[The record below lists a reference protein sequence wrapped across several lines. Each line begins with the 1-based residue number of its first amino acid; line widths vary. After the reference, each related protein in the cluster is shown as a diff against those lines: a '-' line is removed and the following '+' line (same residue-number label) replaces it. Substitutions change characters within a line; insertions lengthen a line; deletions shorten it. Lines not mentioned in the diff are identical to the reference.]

1 LESPKLAKLNKKR
14 LFIFLFLIILGLVP
28 LITDDILFRFI
39 ATAALVVSV
48 AFIIFLRDGKTKRPK
63 QLEEGI
69 PVPSELKPEI
79 STLSEEDEKSIITS
93 TELKQMKR
101 TTPIHSLKPSN
112 LKDKFYEIA
121 CELLPEGL
129 DQDAQFNFVLEK
141 ILNVI
146 HSTLIA
152 HSAIFFWYNKKKNQ
166 MIIQSF
172 VSESNNIHKARF
184 TLEDDIVSK
193 VVRNGSPELLNNLN
207 SNVESDIIRYYDTAS
222 AGIKSVVA
230 VPVFFNDQLI
240 GVLVADSKSED
251 AFGVETVYLLG
262 RFVRMITIMLGIF
275 DEKFSVNLV
284 NQKLDAVISLIGDS
298 EKNQDEKYYFQKLV
312 LVFDKL
318 IEWDA
323 LSIVSFAHQERAY
336 KIKKV
341 VQKTS
346 LKYPGEGLIIDLDK
360 SITGR
365 AIQTG
370 RSVKIEDV
378 TEDRF
383 PLFNIQDSS
392 TLGGS
397 LLITPIVYQ
406 NKTFGA
412 LVLEK
417 LRKNFYTNK
426 DVRFIEKIASYIAS
440 HFDAASNI
448 RLLNSYLS
456 VDLDTLL
463 LNRATFEKR
472 VREELVKSNITKV
485 NLGLAFISIDNFEK
499 LLNEYG
505 EKVIQKIVKHVAVHL
520 NKEADEFMINAR
532 LDTNKFA
539 VLFFNRDDAE
549 AFLWCE
555 KLRQKVVKDFINLD
569 NSNISISLSVGFA
582 SGRNH
587 VQLELLFEN
596 CDLVL
601 RRAISSG
608 GNCVR
613 SFK

>member
-1 LESPKLAKLNKKR
+1 MAKLNKRR
-14 LFIFLFLIILGLVP
+14 LITFILLIILGSVP
-28 LITDDILFRFI
+28 LLTEDLFFRI
-39 ATAALVVSV
+39 AAIAVLVVYV
-48 AFIIFLRDGKTKRPK
+48 AFIIFLRDGKTKDP
-63 QLEEGI
+63 EESSEKSS
-69 PVPSELKPEI
+69 VPTGLKPELD
-79 STLSEEDEKSIITS
+79 SYTEEEEKSIITS
-93 TELKQMKR
+93 TELKRMKQ

-121 CELLPEGL
+121 CESLPEGL

-141 ILNVI
+141 ILNVVY
-146 HSTLIA
+146 STLIA

-166 MIIQSF
+166 MIIQSY
-172 VSESNNIHKARF
+172 VSENNNIHKARF
-184 TLEDDIVSK
+184 SLEDDIVSK
-193 VVRNGSPELLNNLN
+193 VVRNGAPELLNNLN
-207 SNVESDIIRYYDTAS
+207 SNVESDLIRYYDTAV
-222 AGIKSVVA
+222 GIRSIVA
-230 VPVFFNDQLI
+230 VPVFINDQLI

-284 NQKLDAVISLIGDS
+284 NQKLDAVIGLIGDS
-298 EKNQDEKYYFQKLV
+298 EKNQDEKYYYQKL
-312 LVFDKL
+312 LLAFDKL

-323 LSIVSFAHQERAY
+323 LSIISFDHQERSY
-336 KIKKV
+336 KLKKV

-346 LKYPGEGLIIDLDK
+346 LKYPGEGLIVDLDK
-360 SITGR
+360 SITGK

-370 RSVKIEDV
+370 RSVKIDDV
-378 TEDRF
+378 TEDKF
-383 PLFNIQDSS
+383 PLFNTQDSL

-412 LVLEK
+412 IVFEK
-417 LRKNFYTNK
+417 LRKNSYTNK

-440 HFDAASNI
+440 HFDAAANI

-463 LNRATFEKR
+463 LNRTTFEKR
-472 VREELVKSNITKV
+472 VKEELTKSNITKV
-485 NLGLAFISIDNFEK
+485 NVGLAFMSIDNFEK

-520 NKEADEFMINAR
+520 NKESDDLMINAR

-555 KLRQKVVKDFINLD
+555 KLRQKFVKDFINLD
-569 NSNISISLSVGFA
+569 NSNISISLSIGFA

-587 VQLELLFEN
+587 VQHELLFEN
-596 CDLVL
+596 CELVL

-613 SFK
+613 NFK

>member
-1 LESPKLAKLNKKR
+1 VAQLNKKR
-14 LFIFLFLIILGLVP
+14 LFTFIFLVVLGLVP
-28 LITDDILFRFI
+28 LIMDDLLIRISAI
-39 ATAALVVSV
+39 AVLVVYV
-48 AFIIFLRDGKTKRPK
+48 AFIIFLRDGKAKLEPK
-63 QLEEGI
+63 SEGNADAAQDIKPKLE
-69 PVPSELKPEI
+69 SFPED
-79 STLSEEDEKSIITS
+79 EEKSIITS
-93 TELKQMKR
+93 NELKRMKAA
-101 TTPIHSLKPSN
+101 TQIHSLKPSN

-121 CELLPEGL
+121 CESLPEGL

-146 HSTLIA
+146 QSTLIA
-152 HSAIFFWYNKKKNQ
+152 HSAIFFWFNKKKNQ
-166 MIIQSF
+166 MIIQSY
-172 VSESNNIHKARF
+172 VSENNNIHKARF
-184 TLEDDIVSK
+184 SLEEDIVSK

-207 SNVESDIIRYYDTAS
+207 SNVEADLIRYYDSTI
-222 AGIKSVVA
+222 GIKSIVA

-262 RFVRMITIMLGIF
+262 RFVRMVTIMLGIF

-284 NQKLDAVISLIGDS
+284 NQKLDALIGLIGDP
-298 EKNQDEKYYFQKLV
+298 EKNQDEKYYYQKL
-312 LVFDKL
+312 LLAFDKL
-318 IEWDA
+318 VEWDA
-323 LSIVSFAHQERAY
+323 LSIIAFDYQERCY
-336 KIKKV
+336 KIKRV

-346 LKYPGEGLIIDLDK
+346 LKYPGEGLVIDLDK
-360 SITGR
+360 SITGK

-370 RSVKIEDV
+370 RSVKIDDI
-378 TEDRF
+378 TEDKIY
-383 PLFNIQDSS
+383 LFNAQDSS

-397 LLITPIVYQ
+397 LLITPILYQ

-412 LVLEK
+412 IVIEK
-417 LRKNFYTNK
+417 LRKNFYSNT

-440 HFDAASNI
+440 HFDSISNI

-463 LNRATFEKR
+463 LNRSTFEKR
-472 VREELVKSNITKV
+472 VKEELTKSNITKV
-485 NLGLAFISIDNFEK
+485 NVGLAFISVDNFEK
-499 LLNEYG
+499 LLNEFG
-505 EKVIQKIVKHVAVHL
+505 EKVIQKIIKHVAVHL
-520 NKEADEFMINAR
+520 NKESDDLMINAR

-569 NSNISISLSVGFA
+569 SNNISISLSIGFA
-582 SGRNH
+582 SGKNH
-587 VQLELLFEN
+587 VQPELLFEN
-596 CDLVL
+596 CELVL
-601 RRAISSG
+601 RRAVSSG

-613 SFK
+613 NFK